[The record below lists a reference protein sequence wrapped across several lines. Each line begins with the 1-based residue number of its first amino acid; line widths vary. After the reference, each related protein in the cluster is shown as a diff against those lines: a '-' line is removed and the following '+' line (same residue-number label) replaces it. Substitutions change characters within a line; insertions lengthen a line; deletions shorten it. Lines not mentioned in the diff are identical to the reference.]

1 MYLLLYAKKTDEIC
15 IFAPLF
21 TKYQDKLS
29 IYSKKQ
35 RWKLYLVI
43 TAIIIGVLSLWYTN
57 ILIKKLSAEERKKV
71 ELWAKAIELVANE
84 DLEQDIGFVT
94 DVIIN
99 NKSVPVILVDEK
111 DNIISHKNLDSTK
124 VQNPDYV
131 RAEFLKMKDPDKQ
144 IIINLLDGSKQYI
157 YYSDSILL
165 KRLFYYPFIQL
176 GVFFLFIL
184 IAYFAFSSS
193 RNAEQNQVW
202 VGMSKETAHQLGT
215 PISSLLAWIEL
226 MKLKENSDKELITE
240 VEKDLARLETITDRF
255 SKIGSTPILKSENVA
270 KTLMQSVDYI
280 KSRSSDKIHFILNFS
295 ENEEITAPLNV
306 SLFEWVI
313 ENVCKNAIDAMDG
326 SGKIEV
332 SLTDMTQVVYIDIR
346 DYGKGIP
353 KSKYHTIFQPGY
365 TTKQRG
371 WGLGLSLSN
380 RIIEVYHRGKIFV
393 KSSEINKGTIIR
405 IALKK

>member
-1 MYLLLYAKKTDEIC
+1 
-15 IFAPLF
+15 
-21 TKYQDKLS
+21 
-29 IYSKKQ
+29 
-35 RWKLYLVI
+35 
-43 TAIIIGVLSLWYTN
+43 
-57 ILIKKLSAEERKKV
+57 
-71 ELWAKAIELVANE
+71 
-84 DLEQDIGFVT
+84 
-94 DVIIN
+94 
-99 NKSVPVILVDEK
+99 
-111 DNIISHKNLDSTK
+111 
-124 VQNPDYV
+124 
-131 RAEFLKMKDPDKQ
+131 
-144 IIINLLDGSKQYI
+144 
-157 YYSDSILL
+157 
-165 KRLFYYPFIQL
+165 
-176 GVFFLFIL
+176 
-184 IAYFAFSSS
+184 
-193 RNAEQNQVW
+193 
-202 VGMSKETAHQLGT
+202 MSKETAHQLGT

-240 VEKDLARLETITDRF
+240 IEKDLARLETITDRF
-255 SKIGSTPILKSENVA
+255 SKIGSTPILKSEKVA
-270 KTLMQSVDYI
+270 KVLMQSVDYI
-280 KSRSSDKIHFILNFS
+280 KSRSSDKIQFVLNFS

-326 SGKIEV
+326 AGKIEV

-380 RIIEVYHRGKIFV
+380 RIIEVYHKGKIFV

>member
-1 MYLLLYAKKTDEIC
+1 M
-15 IFAPLF
+15 
-21 TKYQDKLS
+21 S
-29 IYSKKQ
+29 IYSQKQ

-57 ILIKKLSAEERKKV
+57 ILVNKLSHEERKKM
-71 ELWAKAIELVANE
+71 ELWAEATRQIILDDQGQNF
-84 DLEQDIGFVT
+84 GFLL
-94 DVIIN
+94 DVISYN
-99 NKSVPVILVDEK
+99 ETVPVIVVDEN
-111 DNIISHKNLDSTK
+111 DSIYWFRNLDSTK
-124 VQNPDYV
+124 SNDYNYLK
-131 RAEFLKMKDPDKQ
+131 AELNEMKKHPDKM
-144 IIINLLDGSKQYI
+144 IFLNISEDIKQYL

-240 VEKDLARLETITDRF
+240 IEKDLARLETITDRF

-270 KTLMQSVDYI
+270 KVLMQSVDYI
-280 KSRSSDKIHFILNFS
+280 KSRSSDKIQFILNFS

-326 SGKIEV
+326 AGKIEV

-380 RIIEVYHRGKIFV
+380 RIIEVYHKGKIFV